1 MSIGVYLESYNGKLV
16 KAGLESI
23 TAANKLAEQTG
34 QDVFG
39 IIIDN
44 SVDELVSSAGNFG
57 IGKIKSV
64 SGVNLYHPALY
75 ARYIANASRDADY
88 VVIPATVWGR
98 EISPRVCLKL
108 NATPVPDIIAIDDGS
123 TFKRSLHGN
132 KVQATFKTNGKLVIT
147 VRASV
152 FDVPAEVG
160 GEATTEAIST
170 EVVDADSVMKLAE
183 VLAASTGRA
192 ELTEADIIVSGG
204 RGVGGPENFHL
215 IESLA
220 EQLGA
225 AVGASRAVVDAGW
238 RAHADQVGQTG
249 KFVSPKV
256 YIAVG
261 ISGAIQHLAG
271 MSTSEIIV
279 AINKDEEAPI
289 FKVADYGLV
298 GDLFEVMPKLTE
310 EITKIKTG

>member
-1 MSIGVYLESYNGKLV
+1 MSIVVYLESYKGRIV
-16 KAGLESI
+16 KAGLEAI
-23 TAANKLAEQTG
+23 TAAMKLAENTSQE
-34 QDVFG
+34 VFG
-39 IIIDN
+39 IIIDDEI
-44 SVDELVSSAGNFG
+44 DELITVAGNYG
-57 IGKIKSV
+57 ISTVKSV
-64 SGVNLYHPALY
+64 SGVNVYHPALY
-75 ARYIANASRDADY
+75 ARYIANAAKDAQY
-88 VVIPATVWGR
+88 VVIPAAVWGR

-108 NATPVPDIIAIDDGS
+108 NASPVSDIIAIDNDS
-123 TFKRSLHGN
+123 TFNRSLHGN
-132 KVQATFKTNGKLVIT
+132 KIQATFKTTGKLVIT
-147 VRASV
+147 IRPSI
-152 FDVPAEVG
+152 FDVPVEMG
-160 GEATTEAIST
+160 GQAKSEPITTEMI
-170 EVVDADSVMKLAE
+170 DSDNMMKLAE
-183 VLAASTGRA
+183 VLAASTGRV

-238 RAHADQVGQTG
+238 RPHSDQVGQTG

-298 GDLFEVMPKLTE
+298 GDLFDVMPKLTE
-310 EITKIKTG
+310 EINKIKTS

>member
-1 MSIGVYLESYNGKLV
+1 MSIGVYLESYNGKIV
-16 KAGLESI
+16 KAALETI
-23 TAANKLAEQTG
+23 AAANKLASSTG
-34 QDVFG
+34 KEVFG

-44 SVDELVSSAGNFG
+44 EIDNLVSIAGSYG
-57 IGKIKSV
+57 ITKVKKV
-64 SGVNLYHPALY
+64 SDVSLYHPALY
-75 ARYIANASRDADY
+75 ARYITNAATEADY
-88 VVIPATVWGR
+88 ILFPATVWGK

-108 NATPVPDIIAIDDGS
+108 IASPVSDIIGIEDS
-123 TFKRSLHGN
+123 TTFNRSLHGN
-132 KVQATFKTNGKLVIT
+132 KIQAKVKTQGKLVIT
-147 VRASV
+147 VRPSI
-152 FDVPAEVG
+152 FDVPSETG
-160 GEATTEAIST
+160 GQAST
-170 EVVDADSVMKLAE
+170 EDISAEIIDSENIMKLAE
-183 VLAASTGRA
+183 VLAASTGRV

-204 RGVGGPENFHL
+204 RGTGGPENFHL

-238 RAHADQVGQTG
+238 RPHSDQVGQTG

-289 FKVADYGLV
+289 FKIADYGLV

-310 EITKIKTG
+310 EIKKIKTL

>member
-1 MSIGVYLESYNGKLV
+1 MSIGVFLESYNGKIV

-23 TAANKLAEQTG
+23 AAANKLSELTG
-34 QDVFG
+34 QDIFG
-39 IIIDN
+39 IIIDD
-44 SVDELVSSAGNFG
+44 SVDDLVASAGNYG
-57 IGKIKSV
+57 ITNVMSV

-75 ARYIANASRDADY
+75 ARYIANATKEADY
-88 VVIPATVWGR
+88 VFIPATVWGR

-108 NATPVPDIIAIDDGS
+108 NASPVSDMTGIDDSS
-123 TFKRSLHGN
+123 TFNRSLHGN
-132 KVQATFKTNGKLVIT
+132 KIQATFKTDGKLVIT
-147 VRASV
+147 VRPSI

-160 GEATTEAIST
+160 GQATSTAIST
-170 EVVDADSVMKLAE
+170 EIVDSENVMKLAE
-183 VLAASTGRA
+183 ILAASTGRV

-204 RGVGGPENFHL
+204 RGVGDPNNFHL

-220 EQLGA
+220 ETLGA

-238 RAHADQVGQTG
+238 RPHADQVGQTG

-298 GDLFEVMPKLTE
+298 GDLFDVMPKLTE